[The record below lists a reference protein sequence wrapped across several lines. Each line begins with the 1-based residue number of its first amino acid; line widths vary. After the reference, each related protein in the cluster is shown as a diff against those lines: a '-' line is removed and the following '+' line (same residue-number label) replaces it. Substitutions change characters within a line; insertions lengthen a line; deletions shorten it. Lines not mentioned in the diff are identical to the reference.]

1 MNEGFIDQM
10 QKATQAA
17 HQAMQKMAAD
27 VNAALAGPRHTGKVK
42 WFNRLRGHGFIVA
55 DNPAICDG
63 RDIFV
68 HYTAIE
74 GDGRRNLYEH
84 DRVSFT
90 LHDFGKGPQAQ
101 NVRRLT

>member
-1 MNEGFIDQM
+1 MTDDWKDTIRGLA
-10 QKATQAA
+10 KK
-17 HQAMQKMAAD
+17 HQALLTRLGNDMTD
-27 VNAALAGPRHTGKVK
+27 STLLVRHNGRVK
-42 WFNRLRGHGFIVA
+42 WFNRMRGHGFIAA
-55 DNPAICDG
+55 DDPELTDG
-63 RDIFV
+63 YDIFV